1 MSAGG
6 KRGRITG
13 ATGPLLGGSV
23 EDINSTIWLLGHD
36 LKSPVSIIISAME
49 ALVTL
54 YEDDERM
61 AEIMPLIR
69 GSLAAANR
77 EHNMISDMLDLARFE
92 IGQGHVN
99 HNRQSIAALLQETL
113 GLEEYNLK
121 SKQLRLTVEV
131 PTDDPLETEVDSE
144 LFIRS
149 ISAMVDN
156 VLKFTV
162 KDDRLTIRA
171 GRLDGYIVVEFA
183 DTGRPI
189 SAGYEMA
196 ILDRA
201 PQWTS
206 RQAGSRTSVGMGL
219 PFVRA
224 VAEAHGGDFH
234 CHTDAANG
242 LTFMVLRLP
251 VKEG

>member
-1 MSAGG
+1 MSAGR
-6 KRGRITG
+6 KRGSTTG

-61 AEIMPLIR
+61 AEIMPLVR

-92 IGQGHVN
+92 IGQGQVN
-99 HNRQSIAALLQETL
+99 HSRLSITALLQETL

-121 SKQLRLTVEV
+121 SKQLRLTVEM

-149 ISAMVDN
+149 VSAMVDN

-171 GRLDGYIVVEFA
+171 GRLDGYIVGGCNVEQHQPNLRFERGLRKRVGLFA
-183 DTGRPI
+183 AKFEN
-189 SAGYEMA
+189 SAGNQRHQRYGHNP
-196 ILDRA
+196 D
-201 PQWTS
+201 QY
-206 RQAGSRTSVGMGL
+206 GS
-219 PFVRA
+219 
-224 VAEAHGGDFH
+224 
-234 CHTDAANG
+234 DA
-242 LTFMVLRLP
+242 F
-251 VKEG
+251 